1 MTSKLIHA
9 QEREET
15 IARCRS
21 PITRE
26 MFVEIANLACNS
38 DHNSAVSITFNW
50 LALGRILG
58 LWVAKYAQTTQS
70 QINEYKYGSGIK
82 VVKAFISSD

>member
-9 QEREET
+9 REPEET

-26 MFVEIANLACNS
+26 MFVEIAHILCNS
-38 DHNSAVSITFNW
+38 DHNSAVSITFDR

-58 LWVAKYAQTTQS
+58 LWVAKRLL
-70 QINEYKYGSGIK
+70 G
-82 VVKAFISSD
+82 V